1 MYKVLLLEKFD
12 CLGDLDYKLNKDP
25 VVVDYQLVEELVL
38 NVIDC
43 LVPLLGSLDR
53 EHPII
58 KSLSF
63 EVLADEY

>member
-1 MYKVLLLEKFD
+1 MYKILLLEKFD

-43 LVPLLGSLDR
+43 LVPPRSPQKGRRLGWGPGL
-53 EHPII
+53 
-58 KSLSF
+58 
-63 EVLADEY
+63 